1 MNATGACGTTE
12 RAAGLPG
19 FFLEERAIE
28 EDIMNAEVSVKSR
41 NATEGAA
48 PEARQAGPIKKAYSV
63 GLKVA
68 FVSFAA
74 RCFHY
79 VGPLHDSGALRFTV
93 SDSPRSCPAFEF
105 PYGFG
110 ESSDYPRRVRD
121 GKSKSPGDSLQSSGE
136 CAAAV
141 GVSFHR
147 FPKDAMI
154 YKKWI
159 VAIKRDEGP
168 EFQVGKSTKV
178 CSKHFRSS
186 DFIPSVASGRSLLR
200 DSAVPSVFA
209 FSKEKKERKP
219 PKPRA
224 SPQVRSQNPV
234 LGPGVLGDELM
245 HSPDEVK
252 AAPVGLE
259 EPTRLNSSL
268 EGENARL
275 AETIKQK
282 NNEIARLRDELCQ
295 IKEQLVAAKG
305 IIGQL
310 GFEKASLT
318 CQLAAERERTAP
330 FTMERFKDCDE
341 DMLFYTGLPS
351 YNHFKKLLV
360 YLNPGDDG
368 CNVLRSERTESSEPR
383 SSRGRKRKLST
394 ENELFLVLV
403 RLRLGLFEDDLA
415 HRFCIAQSTVSR
427 ICTSW
432 INFLYA
438 KLGLL
443 PLWAPRRVVDA
454 TMPPEFKE
462 KYSSTRVILDATEI
476 QCEVPS
482 SLCLQSTT
490 YSPYKSSNTFKGLI
504 GVLPNGLVAFV
515 SELFTGSS
523 SDRDSMAE
531 DVVVSSHDMLLVTT
545 D

>member
-1 MNATGACGTTE
+1 MTRDFSFLDRSTESRQSLYAGCALTLGVVSIASCEALDRRSCERCICFKGLALKDETFVAPSPEVGGSFLDGGAALAATAEGTNGVTAGTT
-12 RAAGLPG
+12 RVPD
-19 FFLEERAIE
+19 R
-28 EDIMNAEVSVKSR
+28 
-41 NATEGAA
+41 
-48 PEARQAGPIKKAYSV
+48 RQGPSWRCPLTRHFGIASFW
-63 GLKVA
+63 

-168 EFQVGKSTKV
+168 EFQVGKSTMV

-282 NNEIARLRDELCQ
+282 NNEITRLRDELCQ

-310 GFEKASLT
+310 GFEKASLS

-330 FTMERFKDCDE
+330 FTVERFKDCDE

-368 CNVLRSERTESSEPR
+368 CNVLRSERAESSEPR

-394 ENELFLVLV
+394 EN
-403 RLRLGLFEDDLA
+403 
-415 HRFCIAQSTVSR
+415 
-427 ICTSW
+427 
-432 INFLYA
+432 
-438 KLGLL
+438 
-443 PLWAPRRVVDA
+443 
-454 TMPPEFKE
+454 
-462 KYSSTRVILDATEI
+462 
-476 QCEVPS
+476 
-482 SLCLQSTT
+482 
-490 YSPYKSSNTFKGLI
+490 
-504 GVLPNGLVAFV
+504 
-515 SELFTGSS
+515 
-523 SDRDSMAE
+523 
-531 DVVVSSHDMLLVTT
+531 
-545 D
+545 

>member
-1 MNATGACGTTE
+1 MLARLDHYARATRMRAYHGT
-12 RAAGLPG
+12 
-19 FFLEERAIE
+19 
-28 EDIMNAEVSVKSR
+28 
-41 NATEGAA
+41 
-48 PEARQAGPIKKAYSV
+48 Y
-63 GLKVA
+63 
-68 FVSFAA
+68 
-74 RCFHY
+74 
-79 VGPLHDSGALRFTV
+79 ALRRFDCRSQIFFAGEMPVHCCVPLCKQRGVTD
-93 SDSPRSCPAFEF
+93 SD
-105 PYGFG
+105 G
-110 ESSDYPRRVRD
+110 
-121 GKSKSPGDSLQSSGE
+121 SK
-136 CAAAV
+136 
-141 GVSFHR
+141 VSFHR

-168 EFQVGKSTKV
+168 EFQIGKSMKV

-282 NNEIARLRDELCQ
+282 NNEIAPLRDELCQ

-310 GFEKASLT
+310 GFEKASLS

-330 FTMERFKDCDE
+330 FTVERFKDCDE

-383 SSRGRKRKLST
+383 SPRGRKRKLST
-394 ENELFLVLV
+394 EN
-403 RLRLGLFEDDLA
+403 
-415 HRFCIAQSTVSR
+415 
-427 ICTSW
+427 
-432 INFLYA
+432 
-438 KLGLL
+438 
-443 PLWAPRRVVDA
+443 
-454 TMPPEFKE
+454 
-462 KYSSTRVILDATEI
+462 
-476 QCEVPS
+476 
-482 SLCLQSTT
+482 
-490 YSPYKSSNTFKGLI
+490 
-504 GVLPNGLVAFV
+504 
-515 SELFTGSS
+515 
-523 SDRDSMAE
+523 
-531 DVVVSSHDMLLVTT
+531 
-545 D
+545 